1 MIYNNRKHIC
11 RLLLSFIAFFTVALI
26 VCMFIMPKSSGDSV
40 DSSTY
45 TSSEVPET
53 IEHESDP
60 KITFSEPSEEIVDKH
75 ISSIKKLNKNHR
87 KDTPKIV
94 CEAIESPTTNETQPE
109 VSEYDAEL
117 LAMVIYQETGSDSIC
132 DDCRRRVADVVLNRV
147 ADDRF
152 PDTIYDVLTQES
164 QYGAYY
170 WTGVVWPE
178 RANYSCEEHAVERAR
193 TIAFEVL
200 SGEHSELYGNGYVWQ
215 AAFVQ
220 GTEGFWCCGTYF
232 GK

>member
-1 MIYNNRKHIC
+1 MIYNNRKRIC
-11 RLLLSFIAFFTVALI
+11 RLLLFVVALFTVALI
-26 VCMFIMPKSSGDSV
+26 ICLFTADTM
-40 DSSTY
+40 
-45 TSSEVPET
+45 SEVPET
-53 IEHESDP
+53 TEPESDP
-60 KITFSEPSEEIVDKH
+60 QITFLEPSEEPEELKEPKESVETQVG
-75 ISSIKKLNKNHR
+75 SIEKLNKKHR

-94 CEAIESPTTNETQPE
+94 CEAIEGPTTNETQPE

-147 ADDRF
+147 SDDRF

-193 TIAFEVL
+193 RIAFEVL
-200 SGEHSELYGNGYVWQ
+200 SGQHSELYGNGYVWQ

-220 GTEGFWCCGTYF
+220 GSEGFWCCGTYF
-232 GK
+232 GQ